1 MQLKVISNAPIFLS
15 HNFHFVRRCL
25 CWKSVYNLLVWICS
39 LNEKMGRA
47 WILFRQ
53 GSIGEIQTATEL
65 SDFHPFFPNI
75 LHFSTEEFYS
85 VKCVQ
90 KGAFSG
96 QTYFSPSPSQNWDK
110 NKLLYPSVGVLFCTR
125 EMEKLCFQK
134 GIFLLCWF
142 CCVANMN
149 PEQCLLSCQ
158 ICEKS
163 LCGRTASICANS

>member
-1 MQLKVISNAPIFLS
+1 MLQFFSLTIFTSYVVVYVGNLSITCLFGFAAWMKRWAVPGYCLDRGASERFKQQQNYQLFTLFSNVL
-15 HNFHFVRRCL
+15 R
-25 CWKSVYNLLVWICS
+25 
-39 LNEKMGRA
+39 
-47 WILFRQ
+47 
-53 GSIGEIQTATEL
+53 
-65 SDFHPFFPNI
+65 
-75 LHFSTEEFYS
+75 FSTEEFYS

-90 KGAFSG
+90 RGAFSG

-125 EMEKLCFQK
+125 ELEKLCFPK

>member
-1 MQLKVISNAPIFLS
+1 MLQFFSLTIFTLYVVVYVGNLS
-15 HNFHFVRRCL
+15 ITCL
-25 CWKSVYNLLVWICS
+25 F
-39 LNEKMGRA
+39 GFAA
-47 WILFRQ
+47 WMKRWAVPGYCLDRGASERFKQQQNYQIFTL
-53 GSIGEIQTATEL
+53 
-65 SDFHPFFPNI
+65 FFPNI